1 MYLSIVMATVKNT
14 LPDKLTWE
22 KQSNIEYRVKK
33 VVPVQ
38 PRATGTRK
46 RLLVRKAISARQRHD
61 RREGNI
67 AFAFL
72 IFVVSMRVT

>member
-1 MYLSIVMATVKNT
+1 M
-14 LPDKLTWE
+14 
-22 KQSNIEYRVKK
+22 
-33 VVPVQ
+33 VPVQ

-61 RREGNI
+61 RREENI